1 MEKVK
6 TKLSLKFSDTFKMR
20 RTLWKGSLGKIK
32 ITCGRLNENSPPGL
46 CLNAWSAVGT
56 TV

>member
-6 TKLSLKFSDTFKMR
+6 TKFSLKFSDTFKMR
-20 RTLWKGSLGKIK
+20 GTLWKGSLEKIK
-32 ITCGRLNENSPPGL
+32 ITCGSLNENSPPGL
-46 CLNAWSAVGT
+46 CLNVWSAVGT